1 MKLLITQP
9 TFLPWIGYFD
19 LIDDSDVVVFLDDV
33 QFEKRSWQQRNRI
46 ITKNGFLWLTIPVK
60 VKSKRNQLIKDVFID
75 ENQINLQKIKKTI
88 IHNYIH
94 SKYFNVY
101 QEEFFEIFSECL
113 KNNSLLNLNL
123 SLIFWLLKI
132 LKINKKIYLSSE
144 FNLKSKSTQKL
155 VDILNILKIDNYLST
170 SGSKLY
176 LEEDKNIIQANKINI
191 FLHNYK
197 HPVYNQCYEPFTN
210 YASII
215 DLLFNEGDDS
225 YKILKSGSSKFTKLL
240 L

>member
-19 LIDDSDVVVFLDDV
+19 LIDESDVVVFLDDI

-46 ITKNGFLWLTIPVK
+46 VTKNGLQWLTVPIK
-60 VKSKRNQLIKDVFID
+60 VKGKRYQLIKDVFID
-75 ENQINLQKIKKTI
+75 ESQINLEKIKKTI
-88 IHNYIH
+88 IYNYTH

-101 QEEFFEIFSECL
+101 KENFFEIFSECL
-113 KNNSLLNLNL
+113 KNNNLLNLNL
-123 SLIFWLLKI
+123 SLIFWILKI

-155 VDILNILKIDNYLST
+155 VDILNILKIDNYIST

-176 LEEDKNIIQANKINI
+176 LEKDKNIIQAHKINV

-197 HPVYNQCYEPFTN
+197 HPVYNQCHEPFTN

-215 DLLFNEGDDS
+215 DLLFNEGDNS
-225 YKILKSGSSKFTKLL
+225 YKILKSGGLEYTKLL
-240 L
+240 P